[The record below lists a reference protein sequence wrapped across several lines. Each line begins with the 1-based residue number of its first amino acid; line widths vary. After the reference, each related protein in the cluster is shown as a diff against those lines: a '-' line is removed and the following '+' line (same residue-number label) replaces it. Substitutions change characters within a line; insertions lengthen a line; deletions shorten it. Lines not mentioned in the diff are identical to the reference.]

1 MNTER
6 SQKDLADFPVSRQ
19 PRSRRAGAG
28 AMSQRGGFAGSGH
41 DLWRREPA
49 RADAD
54 WEEGDEVTSDES
66 PDAYRWGPYPF
77 STYSLDNEFPAATRH
92 LARKEC
98 AREFRRYYETLQVP
112 NVHLGL
118 SLMSFGFMLRLLKPV
133 LFPGVNTPVEEGW
146 EYISDGCRVTHL
158 GKRGA
163 LGGDRIPAEVRVPGA
178 PGHWKAPFTPARLL
192 VPHDDDTPDGG
203 LQRGAPPT
211 PETTPNK
218 SKSKSKTQRPFNLS
232 NVPPPSRAHSFDVSL
247 TLSQRHT
254 LQCPVPG
261 GIKVELALRV
271 FMVNGMCV
279 AWRPNLPWMAGN
291 RFACWAVYVH
301 LVRKNRPGT
310 LAWWPLVLLD
320 FCFIVALPV
329 FAAWGL
335 EKKARRMFFDECAM
349 TSVWSNGGGF
359 RSRRSRRS
367 SRSGVRSRSSSHGAA
382 TPRRMPSPPP
392 LPERRSWWDGLTRRQ
407 PAQG

>member
-1 MNTER
+1 MGPLPVQHVQPGQR
-6 SQKDLADFPVSRQ
+6 VSRRDAAPGAQ
-19 PRSRRAGAG
+19 GVRARVPAVLRDVAGAQRAPRVFADVLRVHAAPAQARALPRG
-28 AMSQRGGFAGSGH
+28 KHPGRGGLGVH
-41 DLWRREPA
+41 QRR
-49 RADAD
+49 
-54 WEEGDEVTSDES
+54 
-66 PDAYRWGPYPF
+66 
-77 STYSLDNEFPAATRH
+77 
-92 LARKEC
+92 
-98 AREFRRYYETLQVP
+98 
-112 NVHLGL
+112 
-118 SLMSFGFMLRLLKPV
+118 MSR
-133 LFPGVNTPVEEGW
+133 
-146 EYISDGCRVTHL
+146 DTHL

-261 GIKVELALRV
+261 GIKVELALRL

-301 LVRKNRPGT
+301 LVRENRPGT

>member
-1 MNTER
+1 
-6 SQKDLADFPVSRQ
+6 
-19 PRSRRAGAG
+19 
-28 AMSQRGGFAGSGH
+28 
-41 DLWRREPA
+41 
-49 RADAD
+49 
-54 WEEGDEVTSDES
+54 
-66 PDAYRWGPYPF
+66 
-77 STYSLDNEFPAATRH
+77 
-92 LARKEC
+92 
-98 AREFRRYYETLQVP
+98 
-112 NVHLGL
+112 
-118 SLMSFGFMLRLLKPV
+118 
-133 LFPGVNTPVEEGW
+133 
-146 EYISDGCRVTHL
+146 
-158 GKRGA
+158 
-163 LGGDRIPAEVRVPGA
+163 
-178 PGHWKAPFTPARLL
+178 
-192 VPHDDDTPDGG
+192 
-203 LQRGAPPT
+203 
-211 PETTPNK
+211 
-218 SKSKSKTQRPFNLS
+218 
-232 NVPPPSRAHSFDVSL
+232 
-247 TLSQRHT
+247 
-254 LQCPVPG
+254 
-261 GIKVELALRV
+261 VELALRL

-310 LAWWPLVLLD
+310 WAWWPLVLLD
-320 FCFIVALPV
+320 FCLIVALPV